1 MTHSFNRPVNA
12 IVGLMTQNMAHV
24 NGYFS
29 LVRSYLM
36 LANTRGFLRT
46 VENTG
51 TIVDISQEQRVD
63 EGGLAQASLP
73 CHEDHKVES

>member
-1 MTHSFNRPVNA
+1 
-12 IVGLMTQNMAHV
+12 
-24 NGYFS
+24 
-29 LVRSYLM
+29 M

-73 CHEDHKVES
+73 CHEDHKVESWKIFDL